1 MHVSD
6 VTNETTRKMEMT
18 QEMWKH
24 LQTIYEPKNDAQ
36 QVHTLQA
43 FVNYK
48 MMDKQ
53 LVGEFLSIRQKKLDN
68 VLT

>member
-6 VTNETTRKMEMT
+6 GIDEMLRKVEMT

-24 LQTIYEPKNDAQ
+24 LQTICEPKNDAQ

-48 MMDKQ
+48 MMDGQ
-53 LVGEFLSIRQKKLDN
+53 WLVNFSQYGKRD
-68 VLT
+68 